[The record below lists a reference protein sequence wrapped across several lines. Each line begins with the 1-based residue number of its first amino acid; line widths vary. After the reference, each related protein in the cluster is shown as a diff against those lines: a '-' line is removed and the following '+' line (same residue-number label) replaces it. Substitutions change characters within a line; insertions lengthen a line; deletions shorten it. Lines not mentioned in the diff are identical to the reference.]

1 MKIIIVSLCLLTIG
15 TLLWSLKQGNHAK
28 RPFWWRLTLI
38 IATLTLFT
46 AAIGTTTNVDA
57 AQKPT
62 VIIKKLGHSSMV
74 KESKA
79 HDSLLVKR
87 DSLSAK
93 LASLKEQLSAAE
105 SSSEEASSKEAAASA
120 QAAVL
125 AKPGLTLLTPIRN
138 QVTAPLRQR
147 PLREPSPP
155 GTAPMSSSAMPAPR
169 STTCRPKPLTTSRP
183 ATPFTSAPS
192 KKRLTLV
199 TRSQDGKQDEK
210 LPPQSDHLRPRL
222 CRTVLNDRGPSH
234 PLRH

>member
-1 MKIIIVSLCLLTIG
+1 MKIFIVTLCLLTIG

-57 AQKPT
+57 AKKPT

-120 QAAVL
+120 QAAS
-125 AKPGLTLLTPIRN
+125 ANATDADT
-138 QVTAPLRQR
+138 Q
-147 PLREPSPP
+147 PSY
-155 GTAPMSSSAMPAPR
+155 GAAT
-169 STTCRPKPLTTSRP
+169 STTTAGTV
-183 ATPFTSAPS
+183 ATGNGSNVIVGDARS
-192 KKRLTLV
+192 KKYH
-199 TRSQDGKQDEK
+199 
-210 LPPQSDHLRPRL
+210 LPTQATYHIKAGNAVYFSTEQEAINAGYTKSGR
-222 CRTVLNDRGPSH
+222 
-234 PLRH
+234 

>member
-1 MKIIIVSLCLLTIG
+1 MKIIIVTLCLLTIG

-105 SSSEEASSKEAAASA
+105 SSSEEASSKEAASASQASA
-120 QAAVL
+120 NATDADTQPSYGAA
-125 AKPGLTLLTPIRN
+125 T
-138 QVTAPLRQR
+138 
-147 PLREPSPP
+147 
-155 GTAPMSSSAMPAPR
+155 
-169 STTCRPKPLTTSRP
+169 STTTAGTV
-183 ATPFTSAPS
+183 ATGNGSNVIVGDARS
-192 KKRLTLV
+192 KKYH
-199 TRSQDGKQDEK
+199 
-210 LPPQSDHLRPRL
+210 LPTQATYHIKAGN
-222 CRTVLNDRGPSH
+222 TVYFSTEQEAINAGYTKSGR
-234 PLRH
+234 

>member
-1 MKIIIVSLCLLTIG
+1 MKIIIVTLCLLTIG

-93 LASLKEQLSAAE
+93 LASLKEQLSATE

-120 QAAVL
+120 QAAS
-125 AKPGLTLLTPIRN
+125 ANATDADT
-138 QVTAPLRQR
+138 Q
-147 PLREPSPP
+147 PSY
-155 GTAPMSSSAMPAPR
+155 GAAT
-169 STTCRPKPLTTSRP
+169 STTTAGTV
-183 ATPFTSAPS
+183 ATGNGSNVIVGDARS
-192 KKRLTLV
+192 KKYH
-199 TRSQDGKQDEK
+199 
-210 LPPQSDHLRPRL
+210 LPTQATYHIKAGNAVYFSTEQEAINAGYTKSGR
-222 CRTVLNDRGPSH
+222 
-234 PLRH
+234 

>member
-1 MKIIIVSLCLLTIG
+1 MKIIIVTLCLLTIG
-15 TLLWSLKQGNHAK
+15 TLLWSLKQGNHTK

-46 AAIGTTTNVDA
+46 AAITTTNVDA

-105 SSSEEASSKEAAASA
+105 SSSEEASSKEAAAESA
-120 QAAVL
+120 SAASAASASQASAN
-125 AKPGLTLLTPIRN
+125 ATDADT
-138 QVTAPLRQR
+138 Q
-147 PLREPSPP
+147 PSY
-155 GTAPMSSSAMPAPR
+155 GAAT
-169 STTCRPKPLTTSRP
+169 STTTAGTV
-183 ATPFTSAPS
+183 ATGNGSNVIVGDARS
-192 KKRLTLV
+192 KKYH
-199 TRSQDGKQDEK
+199 
-210 LPPQSDHLRPRL
+210 LPTQATYHIKAGNAVYFSTEQEAINAGYTKSGR
-222 CRTVLNDRGPSH
+222 
-234 PLRH
+234 

>member
-1 MKIIIVSLCLLTIG
+1 MKIIIVTLCLLTIG

-120 QAAVL
+120 QAAS
-125 AKPGLTLLTPIRN
+125 ANATDANT
-138 QVTAPLRQR
+138 Q
-147 PLREPSPP
+147 PSY
-155 GTAPMSSSAMPAPR
+155 GAAT
-169 STTCRPKPLTTSRP
+169 STTTAGTV
-183 ATPFTSAPS
+183 ATGNGSNVIVGDARS
-192 KKRLTLV
+192 KKYH
-199 TRSQDGKQDEK
+199 
-210 LPPQSDHLRPRL
+210 LPTQATYHIKAGNAVYFSTEQEAINAGYTKSGR
-222 CRTVLNDRGPSH
+222 
-234 PLRH
+234 

>member
-1 MKIIIVSLCLLTIG
+1 MKIIIVTLCLLTIG

-120 QAAVL
+120 QAAS
-125 AKPGLTLLTPIRN
+125 ANATDADT
-138 QVTAPLRQR
+138 Q
-147 PLREPSPP
+147 PSY
-155 GTAPMSSSAMPAPR
+155 GAAT
-169 STTCRPKPLTTSRP
+169 STTTAGTV
-183 ATPFTSAPS
+183 ATGNGSNVIVGDARS
-192 KKRLTLV
+192 KKYH
-199 TRSQDGKQDEK
+199 
-210 LPPQSDHLRPRL
+210 LPTQATYHIKAGNAVYFSTEQEAINAGYTKSGR
-222 CRTVLNDRGPSH
+222 
-234 PLRH
+234 

>member
-1 MKIIIVSLCLLTIG
+1 MKIIIVTLCLLTIG

-46 AAIGTTTNVDA
+46 AAI
-57 AQKPT
+57 
-62 VIIKKLGHSSMV
+62 V

-120 QAAVL
+120 QAAS
-125 AKPGLTLLTPIRN
+125 ANATDADT
-138 QVTAPLRQR
+138 Q
-147 PLREPSPP
+147 PSY
-155 GTAPMSSSAMPAPR
+155 GAAT
-169 STTCRPKPLTTSRP
+169 STTTAGTV
-183 ATPFTSAPS
+183 ATGNGSNVIVGDARS
-192 KKRLTLV
+192 KKYH
-199 TRSQDGKQDEK
+199 
-210 LPPQSDHLRPRL
+210 LPTQATYHIKAGNAVYFSTEQEAINAGYTKSGR
-222 CRTVLNDRGPSH
+222 
-234 PLRH
+234 

>member
-1 MKIIIVSLCLLTIG
+1 MKIIIITLCLLTIG

-57 AQKPT
+57 ARKPT

-120 QAAVL
+120 QAA
-125 AKPGLTLLTPIRN
+125 
-138 QVTAPLRQR
+138 
-147 PLREPSPP
+147 
-155 GTAPMSSSAMPAPR
+155 SASQASANATDAAT
-169 STTCRPKPLTTSRP
+169 STTTAGTV
-183 ATPFTSAPS
+183 ATGNGSNVIVGDARS
-192 KKRLTLV
+192 KKYH
-199 TRSQDGKQDEK
+199 
-210 LPPQSDHLRPRL
+210 LPTQATYHIKAGNAVYFSTEQEAINAGYTKSGR
-222 CRTVLNDRGPSH
+222 
-234 PLRH
+234 

>member
-1 MKIIIVSLCLLTIG
+1 MKIIIVTLCLLTIG

-120 QAAVL
+120 QAAS
-125 AKPGLTLLTPIRN
+125 ANATDADT
-138 QVTAPLRQR
+138 Q
-147 PLREPSPP
+147 PSY
-155 GTAPMSSSAMPAPR
+155 GAAT
-169 STTCRPKPLTTSRP
+169 STTTEGTV
-183 ATPFTSAPS
+183 ATGNGSNVIVGDARS
-192 KKRLTLV
+192 KKYH
-199 TRSQDGKQDEK
+199 
-210 LPPQSDHLRPRL
+210 LPTQATYHIKAGNAVYFSTEQEAINAGYTKSGR
-222 CRTVLNDRGPSH
+222 
-234 PLRH
+234 

>member
-1 MKIIIVSLCLLTIG
+1 MKIIIVTLCLLTIG

-87 DSLSAK
+87 DSLGAK

-120 QAAVL
+120 QAAS
-125 AKPGLTLLTPIRN
+125 ASQARADADT
-138 QVTAPLRQR
+138 Q
-147 PLREPSPP
+147 PSY
-155 GTAPMSSSAMPAPR
+155 GAAT
-169 STTCRPKPLTTSRP
+169 STTTAGTV
-183 ATPFTSAPS
+183 ATGNGSNVIVGDARS
-192 KKRLTLV
+192 KKYH
-199 TRSQDGKQDEK
+199 
-210 LPPQSDHLRPRL
+210 LPTQATYHIKAGNAVYFSTEQEAINAGYTKSGR
-222 CRTVLNDRGPSH
+222 
-234 PLRH
+234 

>member
-1 MKIIIVSLCLLTIG
+1 MKIIIVTLCLLTIG
-15 TLLWSLKQGNHAK
+15 TLLWSLKQGNHTK

-46 AAIGTTTNVDA
+46 AAITTTNVDA

-105 SSSEEASSKEAAASA
+105 SSSEEASSKEAAAESA
-120 QAAVL
+120 SAESASAASAASASQASANATDVDS
-125 AKPGLTLLTPIRN
+125 
-138 QVTAPLRQR
+138 Q
-147 PLREPSPP
+147 PSS
-155 GTAPMSSSAMPAPR
+155 GAAT
-169 STTCRPKPLTTSRP
+169 STTTAGTV
-183 ATPFTSAPS
+183 ATGNGSNVIVGDARS
-192 KKRLTLV
+192 KKYHLPTQATYHIKAGNAV
-199 TRSQDGKQDEK
+199 YFSTEK
-210 LPPQSDHLRPRL
+210 EAINAGYTKSGR
-222 CRTVLNDRGPSH
+222 
-234 PLRH
+234 

>member
-1 MKIIIVSLCLLTIG
+1 MKIFIVTLCLLTIG
-15 TLLWSLKQGNHAK
+15 TLLWSLKQGNHVK

-120 QAAVL
+120 QAAS
-125 AKPGLTLLTPIRN
+125 ANATDADT
-138 QVTAPLRQR
+138 Q
-147 PLREPSPP
+147 PSY
-155 GTAPMSSSAMPAPR
+155 GAAT
-169 STTCRPKPLTTSRP
+169 STTTAGTV
-183 ATPFTSAPS
+183 ATGNGSNVIVGDARS
-192 KKRLTLV
+192 KKYH
-199 TRSQDGKQDEK
+199 
-210 LPPQSDHLRPRL
+210 LPTQATYHIKAGNAVYFSTEQEAINAGYTKSGR
-222 CRTVLNDRGPSH
+222 
-234 PLRH
+234 

>member
-1 MKIIIVSLCLLTIG
+1 MKIIIVTLCLLTIG

-120 QAAVL
+120 QAAS
-125 AKPGLTLLTPIRN
+125 ANATDADT
-138 QVTAPLRQR
+138 Q
-147 PLREPSPP
+147 PSY
-155 GTAPMSSSAMPAPR
+155 GAAT
-169 STTCRPKPLTTSRP
+169 STTTAGTV
-183 ATPFTSAPS
+183 ATGNGSNVIVGDARS
-192 KKRLTLV
+192 KKYHLPTQA
-199 TRSQDGKQDEK
+199 TYHIKDGNAVYFSTEQEAINAGYTK
-210 LPPQSDHLRPRL
+210 SGR
-222 CRTVLNDRGPSH
+222 
-234 PLRH
+234 

>member
-1 MKIIIVSLCLLTIG
+1 MKIIIVTLCLLTIG

-105 SSSEEASSKEAAASA
+105 SSSEAASSKEAAAESA
-120 QAAVL
+120 SAESASAASAASASQASAN
-125 AKPGLTLLTPIRN
+125 ATDADT
-138 QVTAPLRQR
+138 Q
-147 PLREPSPP
+147 PSY
-155 GTAPMSSSAMPAPR
+155 GAAT
-169 STTCRPKPLTTSRP
+169 STTTAGTV
-183 ATPFTSAPS
+183 ATGNGSNVIVGDARS
-192 KKRLTLV
+192 KKYH
-199 TRSQDGKQDEK
+199 
-210 LPPQSDHLRPRL
+210 LPTQATYHIKAGNAVYFSTEQEAINAGYTKSGR
-222 CRTVLNDRGPSH
+222 
-234 PLRH
+234 

>member
-1 MKIIIVSLCLLTIG
+1 MKIIIVTLCLLTIG

-105 SSSEEASSKEAAASA
+105 SSSEEASSKEAAAESA
-120 QAAVL
+120 SAESASAASAASASQASAN
-125 AKPGLTLLTPIRN
+125 ATDADT
-138 QVTAPLRQR
+138 Q
-147 PLREPSPP
+147 PSS
-155 GTAPMSSSAMPAPR
+155 GAAT
-169 STTCRPKPLTTSRP
+169 STTTAGTV
-183 ATPFTSAPS
+183 ATGNGSNVIVGDARS
-192 KKRLTLV
+192 KKYH
-199 TRSQDGKQDEK
+199 
-210 LPPQSDHLRPRL
+210 LPTQATYHIKAGN
-222 CRTVLNDRGPSH
+222 TVYFSTEQEAINAGYTKSGR
-234 PLRH
+234 

>member
-1 MKIIIVSLCLLTIG
+1 MKIIIVTLCLLTIG

-74 KESKA
+74 MESKA

-105 SSSEEASSKEAAASA
+105 SSSSEEASSKEAAASA
-120 QAAVL
+120 QAAS
-125 AKPGLTLLTPIRN
+125 ASQARANATDADT
-138 QVTAPLRQR
+138 Q
-147 PLREPSPP
+147 PSY
-155 GTAPMSSSAMPAPR
+155 GAAT
-169 STTCRPKPLTTSRP
+169 STTTAGTV
-183 ATPFTSAPS
+183 ATGNGSNVIVGDARS
-192 KKRLTLV
+192 KKYH
-199 TRSQDGKQDEK
+199 
-210 LPPQSDHLRPRL
+210 LPTQATYHIKAGN
-222 CRTVLNDRGPSH
+222 TVYFSTEQEAINAGYTKSGR
-234 PLRH
+234 

>member
-1 MKIIIVSLCLLTIG
+1 MKIIIVTLCLLTIG
-15 TLLWSLKQGNHAK
+15 TLLWSLKQGNHTK

-46 AAIGTTTNVDA
+46 AAITTTNVDA

-105 SSSEEASSKEAAASA
+105 SSSEEASSKEAAAESA
-120 QAAVL
+120 SAESASAASAASASQASAN
-125 AKPGLTLLTPIRN
+125 ATDADT
-138 QVTAPLRQR
+138 Q
-147 PLREPSPP
+147 PSS
-155 GTAPMSSSAMPAPR
+155 GAAT
-169 STTCRPKPLTTSRP
+169 STTTAGTV
-183 ATPFTSAPS
+183 ATGNGSNVIVGDARS
-192 KKRLTLV
+192 KKYHLPTQATYHIMAGNAV
-199 TRSQDGKQDEK
+199 YFSTEK
-210 LPPQSDHLRPRL
+210 EAINAGYTKSGR
-222 CRTVLNDRGPSH
+222 
-234 PLRH
+234 

>member
-1 MKIIIVSLCLLTIG
+1 MKIIIVTLCLLTIG
-15 TLLWSLKQGNHAK
+15 TLLWSLKQGNHTK

-46 AAIGTTTNVDA
+46 AAITTTNVDA

-105 SSSEEASSKEAAASA
+105 SSSEEASSKEAAAESA
-120 QAAVL
+120 SAESASAASAASASQASAN
-125 AKPGLTLLTPIRN
+125 ATDADT
-138 QVTAPLRQR
+138 Q
-147 PLREPSPP
+147 PSS
-155 GTAPMSSSAMPAPR
+155 GAAT
-169 STTCRPKPLTTSRP
+169 STTTAGTV
-183 ATPFTSAPS
+183 ATGNGSNVIVGDARS
-192 KKRLTLV
+192 KKYHLPTQATYLIKAGNAV
-199 TRSQDGKQDEK
+199 YFSTEK
-210 LPPQSDHLRPRL
+210 EAINAGYTKSGR
-222 CRTVLNDRGPSH
+222 
-234 PLRH
+234 

>member
-1 MKIIIVSLCLLTIG
+1 MKIIIVTLCLLTIG
-15 TLLWSLKQGNHAK
+15 TLLWSLKQGNHTK

-46 AAIGTTTNVDA
+46 AAITTTNVDA

-105 SSSEEASSKEAAASA
+105 SSSEEASSKEAAAESA
-120 QAAVL
+120 SAASAASASQASAN
-125 AKPGLTLLTPIRN
+125 ATDADT
-138 QVTAPLRQR
+138 Q
-147 PLREPSPP
+147 PSY
-155 GTAPMSSSAMPAPR
+155 GAAT
-169 STTCRPKPLTTSRP
+169 STTTAGTV
-183 ATPFTSAPS
+183 ATGNGSNVIVGDARS
-192 KKRLTLV
+192 KKYHLPTQATYHIKAGNAV
-199 TRSQDGKQDEK
+199 YFSTEK
-210 LPPQSDHLRPRL
+210 EAINAGYTKSGR
-222 CRTVLNDRGPSH
+222 
-234 PLRH
+234 

>member
-1 MKIIIVSLCLLTIG
+1 MKIIIVTLCLLTIG

-38 IATLTLFT
+38 I
-46 AAIGTTTNVDA
+46 TTNVDA

-120 QAAVL
+120 QAAS
-125 AKPGLTLLTPIRN
+125 ASQASANATDADT
-138 QVTAPLRQR
+138 Q
-147 PLREPSPP
+147 PSY
-155 GTAPMSSSAMPAPR
+155 GAAT
-169 STTCRPKPLTTSRP
+169 STTTAGTV
-183 ATPFTSAPS
+183 ATGNGSNVIVGDARS
-192 KKRLTLV
+192 KKYH
-199 TRSQDGKQDEK
+199 
-210 LPPQSDHLRPRL
+210 LPTQATYHIKAGNAVYFSTEQEAINAGYTKSGR
-222 CRTVLNDRGPSH
+222 
-234 PLRH
+234 

>member
-62 VIIKKLGHSSMV
+62 VIIKKL
-74 KESKA
+74 A

-93 LASLKEQLSAAE
+93 LVSLKEQLSAAE

-120 QAAVL
+120 QAAS
-125 AKPGLTLLTPIRN
+125 ASQARANATDADT
-138 QVTAPLRQR
+138 Q
-147 PLREPSPP
+147 PSY
-155 GTAPMSSSAMPAPR
+155 GAAT
-169 STTCRPKPLTTSRP
+169 STTTAGTV
-183 ATPFTSAPS
+183 ATGNGSNVIVGDARS
-192 KKRLTLV
+192 KKYH
-199 TRSQDGKQDEK
+199 
-210 LPPQSDHLRPRL
+210 LPTQATYHIKAGN
-222 CRTVLNDRGPSH
+222 TVYFSTEQEAINAGYTKSGR
-234 PLRH
+234 

>member
-1 MKIIIVSLCLLTIG
+1 MKIIIVTLCLLTIG

-46 AAIGTTTNVDA
+46 AAITTTNVDA

-120 QAAVL
+120 QAAS
-125 AKPGLTLLTPIRN
+125 ASQASANATDADT
-138 QVTAPLRQR
+138 Q
-147 PLREPSPP
+147 PSY
-155 GTAPMSSSAMPAPR
+155 GAAT
-169 STTCRPKPLTTSRP
+169 STTTAGTV
-183 ATPFTSAPS
+183 ATGNGSNVIVGDARS
-192 KKRLTLV
+192 KKYHLPTQATYHIKAGDAV
-199 TRSQDGKQDEK
+199 YFSTEK
-210 LPPQSDHLRPRL
+210 EAINAGYTKSGR
-222 CRTVLNDRGPSH
+222 
-234 PLRH
+234 

>member
-1 MKIIIVSLCLLTIG
+1 MKIIIVTLCLLTIG
-15 TLLWSLKQGNHAK
+15 TLLWSLKQGNHTK

-46 AAIGTTTNVDA
+46 AAITTTNVDA

-93 LASLKEQLSAAE
+93 LASLKEQLSATE

-120 QAAVL
+120 QAAS
-125 AKPGLTLLTPIRN
+125 ASQASANATDADT
-138 QVTAPLRQR
+138 Q
-147 PLREPSPP
+147 PSY
-155 GTAPMSSSAMPAPR
+155 GAAT
-169 STTCRPKPLTTSRP
+169 STTTAGTV
-183 ATPFTSAPS
+183 ATGNGSNVIVGDARS
-192 KKRLTLV
+192 KKYHLPTQATYHIKAGDAV
-199 TRSQDGKQDEK
+199 YFSTEK
-210 LPPQSDHLRPRL
+210 EAINAGYTKSGR
-222 CRTVLNDRGPSH
+222 
-234 PLRH
+234 

>member
-1 MKIIIVSLCLLTIG
+1 MKIIIVTLCLLTIG

-57 AQKPT
+57 ARKPT

-120 QAAVL
+120 QAA
-125 AKPGLTLLTPIRN
+125 
-138 QVTAPLRQR
+138 
-147 PLREPSPP
+147 
-155 GTAPMSSSAMPAPR
+155 SASQASANATDAAT
-169 STTCRPKPLTTSRP
+169 STTTAGTV
-183 ATPFTSAPS
+183 ATGNGSNVIVGDARS
-192 KKRLTLV
+192 KKYH
-199 TRSQDGKQDEK
+199 
-210 LPPQSDHLRPRL
+210 LPTQATYHIKAGNAVYFSTEQEAINAGYTKSGR
-222 CRTVLNDRGPSH
+222 
-234 PLRH
+234 

>member
-1 MKIIIVSLCLLTIG
+1 MKIIIVTLCLLTIG

-105 SSSEEASSKEAAASA
+105 SSSEEASSKEAASASQASA
-120 QAAVL
+120 NATDADTQPSYGAA
-125 AKPGLTLLTPIRN
+125 T
-138 QVTAPLRQR
+138 
-147 PLREPSPP
+147 
-155 GTAPMSSSAMPAPR
+155 
-169 STTCRPKPLTTSRP
+169 STTTVGTV
-183 ATPFTSAPS
+183 ATGNGSNVIVGDARS
-192 KKRLTLV
+192 KKYH
-199 TRSQDGKQDEK
+199 
-210 LPPQSDHLRPRL
+210 LPTQATYHIKAGNAVYFSTEQEAINAGYTKSGR
-222 CRTVLNDRGPSH
+222 
-234 PLRH
+234 

>member
-1 MKIIIVSLCLLTIG
+1 MKIIIVTLCLLTIG

-120 QAAVL
+120 QAAS
-125 AKPGLTLLTPIRN
+125 ANATDADT
-138 QVTAPLRQR
+138 Q
-147 PLREPSPP
+147 PSY
-155 GTAPMSSSAMPAPR
+155 GAAT
-169 STTCRPKPLTTSRP
+169 STTTAGTV
-183 ATPFTSAPS
+183 ATGNGSNVIVGDARS
-192 KKRLTLV
+192 KKYH
-199 TRSQDGKQDEK
+199 
-210 LPPQSDHLRPRL
+210 LPTQATYHIKAGN
-222 CRTVLNDRGPSH
+222 TVYFSTEQEAINAGYTKSGR
-234 PLRH
+234 

>member
-1 MKIIIVSLCLLTIG
+1 MKIIIVTLCLLTIG
-15 TLLWSLKQGNHAK
+15 TLLWSLKQGNHTK

-46 AAIGTTTNVDA
+46 AAITTTNVDA

-105 SSSEEASSKEAAASA
+105 SSSEEASSKEAAAESA
-120 QAAVL
+120 SAESASAASAASASQASAN
-125 AKPGLTLLTPIRN
+125 ATDADT
-138 QVTAPLRQR
+138 Q
-147 PLREPSPP
+147 PSY
-155 GTAPMSSSAMPAPR
+155 GAAT
-169 STTCRPKPLTTSRP
+169 STTTAGTV
-183 ATPFTSAPS
+183 ATGNGSNVIVGDARS
-192 KKRLTLV
+192 KKYHLPTQATYHIKAGDAV
-199 TRSQDGKQDEK
+199 YFSTEK
-210 LPPQSDHLRPRL
+210 KAINAGYTKSGR
-222 CRTVLNDRGPSH
+222 
-234 PLRH
+234 

>member
-1 MKIIIVSLCLLTIG
+1 MKIIIVTLCLLTIG

-87 DSLSAK
+87 DSLGAK

-120 QAAVL
+120 QAAS
-125 AKPGLTLLTPIRN
+125 ASQARADADTQPSYGAATSTT
-138 QVTAPLRQR
+138 TAGTV
-147 PLREPSPP
+147 PP

-210 LPPQSDHLRPRL
+210 TSTTKRPSPSSALPHCS
-222 CRTVLNDRGPSH
+222 
-234 PLRH
+234 

>member
-1 MKIIIVSLCLLTIG
+1 MKIIIVTLCLLTIG
-15 TLLWSLKQGNHAK
+15 TLLWSLKQGNHTK

-46 AAIGTTTNVDA
+46 AAITTTNVDA

-105 SSSEEASSKEAAASA
+105 SSSEEASSKEAAAESA
-120 QAAVL
+120 SAESASAASAASASQASAN
-125 AKPGLTLLTPIRN
+125 ATDADT
-138 QVTAPLRQR
+138 Q
-147 PLREPSPP
+147 PSS
-155 GTAPMSSSAMPAPR
+155 GAAT
-169 STTCRPKPLTTSRP
+169 STTTAGTV
-183 ATPFTSAPS
+183 ATGNGSNVIVGDARS
-192 KKRLTLV
+192 KKYHLSTQATYHIKAGNAV
-199 TRSQDGKQDEK
+199 YFSTEK
-210 LPPQSDHLRPRL
+210 EAINAGYTKSGR
-222 CRTVLNDRGPSH
+222 
-234 PLRH
+234 

>member
-1 MKIIIVSLCLLTIG
+1 MKIIIVTLCLLTIG

-120 QAAVL
+120 TDADTQPSYGAA
-125 AKPGLTLLTPIRN
+125 T
-138 QVTAPLRQR
+138 
-147 PLREPSPP
+147 
-155 GTAPMSSSAMPAPR
+155 
-169 STTCRPKPLTTSRP
+169 STTTAGTV
-183 ATPFTSAPS
+183 ATGNGSNVIVGDARS
-192 KKRLTLV
+192 KKYH
-199 TRSQDGKQDEK
+199 
-210 LPPQSDHLRPRL
+210 LPTQATYHIKAGN
-222 CRTVLNDRGPSH
+222 TVYFSTEQEAINAGYTKSGR
-234 PLRH
+234 

>member
-1 MKIIIVSLCLLTIG
+1 MKIIIVTLCLLTIG
-15 TLLWSLKQGNHAK
+15 TLLWSLKQGNHTK

-46 AAIGTTTNVDA
+46 AAITTTNVDA

-120 QAAVL
+120 QAAS
-125 AKPGLTLLTPIRN
+125 ASQASANATDADT
-138 QVTAPLRQR
+138 Q
-147 PLREPSPP
+147 PSY
-155 GTAPMSSSAMPAPR
+155 GAAT
-169 STTCRPKPLTTSRP
+169 STTTAGTV
-183 ATPFTSAPS
+183 ATGNGSNVIVGDARS
-192 KKRLTLV
+192 KKYH
-199 TRSQDGKQDEK
+199 
-210 LPPQSDHLRPRL
+210 LPTQATYHIKAGN
-222 CRTVLNDRGPSH
+222 TVYFSTEQEAINAGYTKSGR
-234 PLRH
+234 

>member
-1 MKIIIVSLCLLTIG
+1 MKIIIITLCLLTIG

-120 QAAVL
+120 QAA
-125 AKPGLTLLTPIRN
+125 
-138 QVTAPLRQR
+138 
-147 PLREPSPP
+147 
-155 GTAPMSSSAMPAPR
+155 SASQASANATDAAT
-169 STTCRPKPLTTSRP
+169 STTTAGTV
-183 ATPFTSAPS
+183 ATRNGSNVIVGDARS
-192 KKRLTLV
+192 KKYH
-199 TRSQDGKQDEK
+199 
-210 LPPQSDHLRPRL
+210 LPTQATYHIKAGNAVYFSTEQEAINAGYTKSGR
-222 CRTVLNDRGPSH
+222 
-234 PLRH
+234 

>member
-1 MKIIIVSLCLLTIG
+1 MKIIIVTLCLLTIG

-79 HDSLLVKR
+79 HDSLLVNR

-120 QAAVL
+120 QAAS
-125 AKPGLTLLTPIRN
+125 ASQARADADT
-138 QVTAPLRQR
+138 Q
-147 PLREPSPP
+147 PSY
-155 GTAPMSSSAMPAPR
+155 GAAT
-169 STTCRPKPLTTSRP
+169 STTTAGTV
-183 ATPFTSAPS
+183 ATGNGSNVIVGDARS
-192 KKRLTLV
+192 KKYH
-199 TRSQDGKQDEK
+199 
-210 LPPQSDHLRPRL
+210 LPTQATYHIKAGN
-222 CRTVLNDRGPSH
+222 TVYFSTEQEAINAGYTKSGR
-234 PLRH
+234 

>member
-1 MKIIIVSLCLLTIG
+1 MKIIIVTLCLLTIG

-87 DSLSAK
+87 DSLGAK

-120 QAAVL
+120 QAAS
-125 AKPGLTLLTPIRN
+125 ASQARADADT
-138 QVTAPLRQR
+138 Q
-147 PLREPSPP
+147 PSY
-155 GTAPMSSSAMPAPR
+155 GAAT
-169 STTCRPKPLTTSRP
+169 STTTAGTV
-183 ATPFTSAPS
+183 ATGNGSNVIVGDARS
-192 KKRLTLV
+192 KKYHLPTQATYHIKAGDAV
-199 TRSQDGKQDEK
+199 YFSTEK
-210 LPPQSDHLRPRL
+210 EAINAGYTKSGR
-222 CRTVLNDRGPSH
+222 
-234 PLRH
+234 

>member
-1 MKIIIVSLCLLTIG
+1 LKIIIVTLCLLTIG

-120 QAAVL
+120 QAAS
-125 AKPGLTLLTPIRN
+125 AQAASASQARANATDADT
-138 QVTAPLRQR
+138 Q
-147 PLREPSPP
+147 PSY
-155 GTAPMSSSAMPAPR
+155 GAAT
-169 STTCRPKPLTTSRP
+169 STTTAGTV
-183 ATPFTSAPS
+183 ATGNGSNVIVGDARS
-192 KKRLTLV
+192 KKYH
-199 TRSQDGKQDEK
+199 
-210 LPPQSDHLRPRL
+210 LPTQATYHIKAGN
-222 CRTVLNDRGPSH
+222 TVYFSTEQEAINAGYTKSGR
-234 PLRH
+234 

>member
-1 MKIIIVSLCLLTIG
+1 MKIIIVTLCLLTIG

-105 SSSEEASSKEAAASA
+105 SSSEEASYKEAAAESA
-120 QAAVL
+120 SAASAASASQASAN
-125 AKPGLTLLTPIRN
+125 ATDADT
-138 QVTAPLRQR
+138 Q
-147 PLREPSPP
+147 PSY
-155 GTAPMSSSAMPAPR
+155 GATK
-169 STTCRPKPLTTSRP
+169 STTTAGTV
-183 ATPFTSAPS
+183 ATGKGSNVIVGDARS
-192 KKRLTLV
+192 KKYH
-199 TRSQDGKQDEK
+199 
-210 LPPQSDHLRPRL
+210 LPTQATYHIKAGN
-222 CRTVLNDRGPSH
+222 TVYFSTEQEAINAGYTKSGR
-234 PLRH
+234 

>member
-1 MKIIIVSLCLLTIG
+1 MKIIIVTLCLLTIG

-105 SSSEEASSKEAAASA
+105 SSSEEASSKKAAASA
-120 QAAVL
+120 QAAS
-125 AKPGLTLLTPIRN
+125 ASQASANATDADT
-138 QVTAPLRQR
+138 Q
-147 PLREPSPP
+147 PSY
-155 GTAPMSSSAMPAPR
+155 GAAT
-169 STTCRPKPLTTSRP
+169 STTTAGTV
-183 ATPFTSAPS
+183 ATGNGSNVIVGDARS
-192 KKRLTLV
+192 KKYH
-199 TRSQDGKQDEK
+199 
-210 LPPQSDHLRPRL
+210 LPTQATYHIKAGNAVYFSTEQEAINAGYTKSGR
-222 CRTVLNDRGPSH
+222 
-234 PLRH
+234 

>member
-1 MKIIIVSLCLLTIG
+1 LKIIIVTLCLLTIG

-87 DSLSAK
+87 DSLGAK

-120 QAAVL
+120 QAAS
-125 AKPGLTLLTPIRN
+125 ASQARADADT
-138 QVTAPLRQR
+138 Q
-147 PLREPSPP
+147 PSY
-155 GTAPMSSSAMPAPR
+155 GAAT
-169 STTCRPKPLTTSRP
+169 STTTAGTV
-183 ATPFTSAPS
+183 ATGNGSNVIVGDARS
-192 KKRLTLV
+192 KKYH
-199 TRSQDGKQDEK
+199 
-210 LPPQSDHLRPRL
+210 LPTQATYHIKAGN
-222 CRTVLNDRGPSH
+222 TVYFSTEQEAINAGYTKSGR
-234 PLRH
+234 